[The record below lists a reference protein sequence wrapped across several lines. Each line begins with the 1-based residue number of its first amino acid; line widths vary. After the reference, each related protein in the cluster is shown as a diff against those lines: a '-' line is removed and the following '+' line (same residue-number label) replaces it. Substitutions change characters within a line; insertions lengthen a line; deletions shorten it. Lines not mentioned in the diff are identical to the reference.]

1 MCAKSNII
9 DELRKKLAQMAHKG
23 QRGVILQPGALG
35 DCILTL
41 PLAMLMKQTVCGGG
55 VDIIGRTEYIGIL
68 PGRSCIDGVKSLETI
83 GLHRLFVRENEFAL
97 ADPDPLIMTFAEW
110 TWITTFLGDSGSDF
124 ERNLIF
130 TANCS
135 HSAEIMTLAMKPK
148 ADSTPSTS
156 SGQASSP
163 RAGFSGHISEFYKVQ
178 FTEQSSITTPE
189 DNKVTKTPFIRA
201 TQADIITGKEILAE
215 NGIIPGRK
223 PIVIQPGS
231 GGAHKCWHLDNFLSV
246 AKMLKDEGAD
256 VLFLLGPAE
265 TERFEEKDMAKIVMS
280 APRLTCPP
288 LADVVA
294 VLSNAAGYLGND
306 SGITHLAAAM
316 GVRTVAVFGPTDS
329 AIYSPLGP
337 AVTVLQSREDDFANA
352 VSRHMQ
358 HEAATALLA
367 AGQD

>member
-9 DELRKKLAQMAHKG
+9 DELRKKLAQLAHKG

-35 DCILTL
+35 DCILTV

-83 GLHRLFVRENEFAL
+83 GLHRLFVGENEFSL

-110 TWITTFLGDSGSDF
+110 TWITTFLGEVNSDF
-124 ERNLIF
+124 EQNLIF

-148 ADSTPSTS
+148 E
-156 SGQASSP
+156 
-163 RAGFSGHISEFYKVQ
+163 GFNGHISEFYKVQ
-178 FTEQSSITTPE
+178 FTEQSGITSPE
-189 DNKVTKTPFIRA
+189 DKKVTKTPFIKA

-246 AKMLKDEGAD
+246 AKILKDEGAD

-265 TERFEEKDMAKIVMS
+265 TERFNEENMAKIVMS

-288 LADVVA
+288 LADVVS

-316 GVRTVAVFGPTDS
+316 GVRSVAVFGPTDPV
-329 AIYSPLGP
+329 IYAPLGP
-337 AVTVLQSREDDFANA
+337 EVTVLQSREEDFANT
-352 VSRHMQ
+352 VSRHIQ

-367 AGQD
+367 ASQD